1 MTHVLVQDCN
11 KANIKKKQVGGILE
25 PSVWWASQPT
35 AAKALYQ
42 KTPPKIHLL
51 KTDMFEYI
59 VFCQLKKLCGLCQGT
74 I

>member
-1 MTHVLVQDCN
+1 MIATKQ
-11 KANIKKKQVGGILE
+11 IYKKKVGGILI

-42 KTPPKIHLL
+42 KTPPNIHLL
-51 KTDMFEYI
+51 KTNMLEYI
-59 VFCQLKKLCGLCQGT
+59 AVCQLKKLCGLCQGT